1 MSSFAQGL
9 TNFVTRQVESVR
21 EMTAPVLRESKF
33 VERGVLTPDEFV
45 KAGDLLVYKCPTWEW
60 CTADKN
66 KLKSY
71 LPGNK
76 QYLVTRNIPCLS
88 RVNTLV
94 SQKFLEEVIE
104 AGLNDPN
111 GSDDDGWLATHLE
124 DKAKESNLKK
134 AVSIEDAD
142 AGKLS
147 GAMDSLTMDGSGD
160 SGLDGK
166 GDLGNVKKKDDV
178 ESDDDYAD
186 LEGFEDESL
195 LVEDIAKA
203 KEEDEPDY
211 VFAGDMN
218 DNIQLTRRYD
228 IYLTYDKYYQTPRVF
243 LSGSDE
249 NGQPL
254 RP

>member
-1 MSSFAQGL
+1 
-9 TNFVTRQVESVR
+9 
-21 EMTAPVLRESKF
+21 MTAPVLRESKF

-124 DKAKESNLKK
+124 DGAKESHLKK
-134 AVSIEDAD
+134 AVSI
-142 AGKLS
+142 GR
-147 GAMDSLTMDGSGD
+147 G
-160 SGLDGK
+160 
-166 GDLGNVKKKDDV
+166 
-178 ESDDDYAD
+178 
-186 LEGFEDESL
+186 
-195 LVEDIAKA
+195 
-203 KEEDEPDY
+203 
-211 VFAGDMN
+211 
-218 DNIQLTRRYD
+218 R
-228 IYLTYDKYYQTPRVF
+228 
-243 LSGSDE
+243 
-249 NGQPL
+249 
-254 RP
+254 